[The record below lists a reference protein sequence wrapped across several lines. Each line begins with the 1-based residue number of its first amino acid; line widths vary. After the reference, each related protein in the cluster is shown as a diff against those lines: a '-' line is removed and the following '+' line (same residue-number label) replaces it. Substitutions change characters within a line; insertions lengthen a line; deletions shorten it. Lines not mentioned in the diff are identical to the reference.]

1 MRGILPHLDSY
12 QREQVAR
19 DLLTEIQR
27 KQQLAIAKEAPPLRT
42 PYEKL
47 AGVNIQY
54 PKPERRDHSMA
65 PHTPAEHL
73 KELAETA
80 AAMKEVAEYFTAQ
93 EAMDLFQHNPQAKH
107 IFTAVIREGLM
118 AVFHSAHKGG
128 YPI

>member
-19 DLLTEIQR
+19 DLLIEIQR
-27 KQQLAIAKEAPPLRT
+27 KQQLATAKAAPPLRT

-54 PKPERRDHSMA
+54 PKPERSLAMA
-65 PHTPAEHL
+65 PHTPAEHM

-80 AAMKEVAEYFTAQ
+80 VAMKEVAEYFTAQ
-93 EAMDLFQHNPQAKH
+93 EAMDLFQHNPQAKS